1 MIDFTYLIPYLDKLT
16 DGGYFYNPS
25 KMLSYKRPFNV
36 MQTSRSVGKT
46 TIFMCITLLNYI
58 IKHKQFIYVRR
69 TDTET
74 LEGARD
80 FFVDIDIIKEKF
92 KEFNIHNAFYE
103 AGKFFLETYDGFD
116 DDGEPVL
123 KKEEIGRTMPLSFV
137 GKRKSVRPKD
147 ANIIIFDEFVAM
159 YQKEYLGT
167 AENLT
172 EEYDRLQILYQSTD
186 RGIGKAFKNETA
198 IFCLGNST
206 TLYNP
211 VFLGLNCLKYIQQDS
226 KFIAPKKGFYVIE
239 RVEKVPAT
247 EQIEESFA
255 YIMTSEAEKRKMY
268 HNDTGE
274 FGGRYIAKMP
284 ARCNPLCNFVLGG
297 TKYGIY
303 HSTYK
308 LLYYIGK
315 ADNRRETYSLDI
327 EGHEMTDTELCLAM
341 KDFMYSDLLVRE
353 YRRGRLFFSDM
364 ATQRKVLS
372 YLKLS

>member
-1 MIDFTYLIPYLDKLT
+1 MVDLTFLIPYLDKLT

-46 TIFMCITLLNYI
+46 TIFMCISILNYI
-58 IKHKQFIYVRR
+58 LKKKQFIYVRR

-74 LEGARD
+74 LDGARD

-92 KEFNIHNAFYE
+92 PEFHIHNAFYE
-103 AGKFFLETYDGFD
+103 ANKFFMEYYDGFD
-116 DDGEPVL
+116 DDGEQIISKV
-123 KKEEIGRTMPLSFV
+123 EIGRTMPLSFV

-159 YQKEYLGT
+159 YQKEYLGK
-167 AENLT
+167 AEDLT
-172 EEYDRLQILYQSTD
+172 EEYDRLMILYQSTD

-211 VFLGLNCLKYIQQDS
+211 IYLGLNCLKFIQQNS
-226 KFIAPKKGFYVIE
+226 KFIAPKKAFYVIE

-247 EQIEESFA
+247 EDIEKSFA
-255 YIMTSEAEKRKMY
+255 YMMTSEAEKRKMY

-274 FGGRYIAKMP
+274 FGGRYIGKMP
-284 ARCNPLCNFVLGG
+284 QKSNCLTNFVLGG
-297 TKYGIY
+297 NKYGLY
-303 HSTYK
+303 NSNYK
-308 LLYYIGK
+308 MLYYIGK
-315 ADNRRETYSLDI
+315 PDNRFPTFSLDI

-341 KDFMYSDLLVRE
+341 RDFPYSDIIIRE
-353 YRRGRLFFSDM
+353 YTRGRMLFDSVG
-364 ATQRKVLS
+364 TQRKILS